1 MLSSLACLILRIKE
15 GSLRETI
22 ISAIISA
29 GAAIVVCL
37 ITQNRHAMK
46 LEAQLDKQTALLEQ
60 RLGQLSERVEKHN
73 NVIERTYKLE
83 ELTAVQEE
91 QIKVAN
97 HRIEDLEK
105 IQ

>member
-1 MLSSLACLILRIKE
+1 MIRPKNKE
-15 GSLRETI
+15 IGPRETI

-37 ITQNRHAMK
+37 ITQNRQAMK

-73 NVIERTYKLE
+73 SVIERTYKLE
-83 ELTAVQEE
+83 ELTALQEE
-91 QIKVAN
+91 KIKVAN
-97 HRIEDLEK
+97 HRIDDLEK
-105 IQ
+105 NQ

>member
-1 MLSSLACLILRIKE
+1 MLSSRACLMLRPKE
-15 GSLRETI
+15 GVPRETI

-29 GAAIVVCL
+29 AAAIVVWL
-37 ITQNRHAMK
+37 ISQNRQAMK

-105 IQ
+105 KQ

>member
-1 MLSSLACLILRIKE
+1 M
-15 GSLRETI
+15 ETI

-37 ITQNRHAMK
+37 ITQNRQAMK

-73 NVIERTYKLE
+73 SVIERTYKLE
-83 ELTAVQEE
+83 ELTALQEE
-91 QIKVAN
+91 KIKVAN
-97 HRIEDLEK
+97 PRIDDLK
-105 IQ
+105 KNQ